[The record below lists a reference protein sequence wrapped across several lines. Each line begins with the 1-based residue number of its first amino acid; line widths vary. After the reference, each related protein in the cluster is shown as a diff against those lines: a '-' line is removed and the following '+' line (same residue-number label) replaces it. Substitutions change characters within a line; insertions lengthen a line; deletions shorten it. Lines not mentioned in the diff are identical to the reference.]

1 MRSLLAGGESVSGA
15 APDRR
20 LALVGALLVAF
31 LAVAPFW
38 TVRNVATVDG
48 PAHFLNA
55 GIFRSLLLDD
65 ASPYRSF
72 YAISW
77 NPLPYWTQTVAL
89 SLLLEL
95 FSPPTAHRLLLSLLV
110 CLLPLALAQLRLRL
124 HGEAGAPALLA
135 FPLAT
140 GYLLHLGLYNF
151 CLGTALLLFFLAF
164 YWRAPEPG
172 PARIVALAGWLL
184 LLWFTHLVA
193 WGVAAGALVGAAIL
207 LASRRRRLAPLASL
221 AALIPTLPLACWYLV
236 GVIGQRP
243 RGAPSFEALIDH
255 LLAGGIF
262 VGYAR
267 SERIGVPLL
276 LLPIAGLV
284 GATILSAVRS
294 RRVSETTLVFGTAAL
309 TALLLTVVA
318 PRRLADG
325 SLLRPRFA
333 FLFVLFVLAVAAAP
347 KIRALSFLV
356 FAATLGFEIYRLV
369 AVIPAYRLLDGE
381 IRAMESCLAE
391 VRPGERVLASWL
403 RPPPTERNPHFPL
416 PPNAQAIAWDAL
428 DRGWVDFGNPFPSRS
443 FTPVRE
449 RREAIGHSPL
459 GAESTPASWA
469 IAYDV
474 EGYDVLFFWGF
485 PRSWSASEEFQ
496 RRFELR
502 STCPAGGVAV
512 RRGVG
517 SAAETTAR

>member
-1 MRSLLAGGESVSGA
+1 MRVLLAAGESSSAA

-20 LALVGALLVAF
+20 AALAGTLLVAV
-31 LAVAPFW
+31 LAIAPFW

-55 GIFRSLLLDD
+55 GIFRSLLVDG
-65 ASPYRSF
+65 ASPYRPF

-77 NPLPYWTQTVAL
+77 TPLPYWTQTVAL

-95 FSPPTAHRLLLSLLV
+95 FSPPTANRLLLSTLV
-110 CLLPLALAQLRLRL
+110 VLLPLSVAQLRIRL

-164 YWRAPEPG
+164 YWREPEPG

-193 WGVAAGALVGAAIL
+193 WGVAAGALVGAAAL
-207 LASRRRRLAPLASL
+207 LARRRRRLAPLASL
-221 AALIPTLPLACWYLV
+221 AALLPTLPLAGWYLV
-236 GVIGQRP
+236 GVIGQPP
-243 RGAPSFEALIDH
+243 RGAPSFEALLDH
-255 LLAGGIF
+255 VLAGGIF

-276 LLPIAGLV
+276 LLPILGLI
-284 GATILSAVRS
+284 GSTILGSVRN
-294 RRVSETTLVFGTAAL
+294 RRATEATLVFGAAAA
-309 TALLLTVVA
+309 TALLLTIVA

-347 KIRALSFLV
+347 KVRALSFLL
-356 FAATLGFEIYRLV
+356 FAATLGFEVYRLA
-369 AVIPAYRLLDGE
+369 AVVPAYRLLDGE

-416 PPNAQAIAWDAL
+416 PPNAQGIAWDAL
-428 DRGWVDFGNPFPSRS
+428 DRGWIDFGNPFPSRS

-449 RREAIGHSPL
+449 RREAIAHSRPSP
-459 GAESTPASWA
+459 ESTPTSWA
-469 IAYDV
+469 AAYDV

-485 PRSWSASEEFQ
+485 PRSWSTNEEFQ
-496 RRFELR
+496 RRFALR
-502 STCPAGGVAV
+502 SSCPAGGVAV
-512 RRGVG
+512 RRALG
-517 SAAETTAR
+517 SPPDSKVR